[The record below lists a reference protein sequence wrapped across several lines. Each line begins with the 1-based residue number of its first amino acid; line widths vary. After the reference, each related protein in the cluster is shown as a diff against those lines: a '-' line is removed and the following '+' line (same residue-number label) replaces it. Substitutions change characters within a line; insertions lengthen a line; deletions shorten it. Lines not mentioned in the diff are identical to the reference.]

1 MGGWES
7 HSISRESR
15 LTKQDWL
22 KDFTEKSAEYK
33 AELGAGATQTIHSL
47 YGKRLQKT
55 MENPPRIWWVN
66 QLFRLG
72 HAAISN
78 SYVMLC

>member
-1 MGGWES
+1 
-7 HSISRESR
+7 

-55 MENPPRIWWVN
+55 MENPPRI
-66 QLFRLG
+66 
-72 HAAISN
+72 
-78 SYVMLC
+78 